1 MCNLLAMFLHRVT
14 DNVCVCVCVCI
25 IPFGVIYIYIYIYIK
40 YIMTIV
46 NDPHAIIREV
56 LYVNFSMTTE
66 EETWNNVCVLPLASV
81 SERPCRCLQ

>member
-1 MCNLLAMFLHRVT
+1 
-14 DNVCVCVCVCI
+14 
-25 IPFGVIYIYIYIYIK
+25 
-40 YIMTIV
+40 MTIV
-46 NDPHAIIREV
+46 NDPHSIIREV